1 MILPALLVVILYII
15 FTVNIDTNNK
25 TQVSHLG
32 YKTEYFHLTEGK
44 SKEMFTKMKNDGMSK
59 EKLKEF
65 IMLEDRL
72 MEVENGAVCEGV
84 AKRYEGFAL
93 SDKIK
98 STFLGY
104 DFSYHAA
111 HLKQISEP
119 TKLINR
125 NITCL

>member
-1 MILPALLVVILYII
+1 MIIPALLAVILYVI
-15 FTVNIDTNNK
+15 FTINIDTNNK

-32 YKTEYFHLTEGK
+32 YKTDYFHITNGK
-44 SKEMFTKMKNDGMSK
+44 SKEMFTKMKNDGMTK

-84 AKRYEGFAL
+84 AKSYEGFAL

-98 STFLGY
+98 SSFLGY
-104 DFSYHAA
+104 DFSYHTS

-125 NITCL
+125 NITCF

>member
-1 MILPALLVVILYII
+1 MMIPVLIAIILYVI
-15 FTVNIDTNNK
+15 FTMEIVVNNK
-25 TQVSHLG
+25 TQISHMG
-32 YKTEYFHLTEGK
+32 YKTEYFHLSEGN
-44 SKEMFTKMKNDGMSK
+44 SKEMFNKMKNDEMSK

-72 MEVENGAVCEGV
+72 LEVENGSVCAGV
-84 AKRYEGFAL
+84 SSRYEGFAL

-98 STFLGY
+98 TTFVGY
-104 DFSYHAA
+104 DFSYHAK